1 MRAVD
6 LSDDIRRLMTPKL
19 AKDFSGPSPGIFVG
33 SESYPNVN
41 VGPLGLLADVND
53 NPADWLN
60 MNYRQIIAIRG
71 SMIRSGRKENVRSTQ
86 KIVDN
91 MQELSVASRPT
102 DVEMIFQK
110 RPVFSMSFDSH
121 VQPMG
126 PFARLESL
134 RLQENPHVD
143 LKVEKILGD
152 EMKAAESAM
161 SLYLANNDVYK
172 ITTILSSGVLGF
184 DRKLVPTR
192 WSITATDDIIT
203 KALLRDV
210 RTYVSI
216 NDFLVFESFHLDN
229 HFVILLMPGMWE
241 FEDFEC
247 WANPFAHA
255 TLGNQRFPESLES
268 SAFQEKALTER
279 SVNLE
284 VEYEPFTGR
293 TAYAEKEGGGYYAA
307 RIGVVEYLHRIR
319 RQARVVVFRE
329 IHEGYSIPLGVWQVR
344 ENVRNAMAKQPTR
357 FDTTTSALTHT
368 AKRLRHPLAMYTQ
381 KSRVLSQRRLTD
393 F

>member
-6 LSDDIRRLMTPKL
+6 LSADIRRLMTPKL
-19 AKDFSGPSPGIFVG
+19 SKDFSGPSPGIFVG
-33 SESYPNVN
+33 SENYPNLN
-41 VGPLGLLADVND
+41 VGPLGMLADVND

-60 MNYRQIIAIRG
+60 MNYQQIIAIRG

-91 MQELSVASRPT
+91 MQEISVASRPT

-110 RPVFSMSFDSH
+110 RPTFSMSFDSY

-134 RLQENPHVD
+134 RLQENPRVD
-143 LKVEKILGD
+143 VKVEKILGD
-152 EMKAAESAM
+152 ELKASEAAM
-161 SLYLANNDVYK
+161 SLYLSDNDVYK

-184 DRKLVPTR
+184 DKKLVPTR

-210 RTYVSI
+210 RTYASI
-216 NDFLVFESFHLDN
+216 NDFLIFESFQLDN
-229 HFVILLMPGMWE
+229 HFLILLMPGMWE
-241 FEDFEC
+241 FEDFEA
-247 WANPFAHA
+247 WSK
-255 TLGNQRFPESLES
+255 G
-268 SAFQEKALTER
+268 SAWKPG
-279 SVNLE
+279 LE

-293 TAYAEKEGGGYYAA
+293 TAYAEQEGGGYYAA
-307 RIGVVEYLHRIR
+307 RIGVVEYLHHVR
-319 RQARVVVFRE
+319 RQARVIVFRE
-329 IHEGYSIPLGVWQVR
+329 IHEGYSVPLGVWQVR
-344 ENVRNAMAKQPTR
+344 ENVRNAMSRGPVK
-357 FDTTTSALTHT
+357 FDTMASAL
-368 AKRLRHPLAMYTQ
+368 AYLSKKLRHPLAMYTQ